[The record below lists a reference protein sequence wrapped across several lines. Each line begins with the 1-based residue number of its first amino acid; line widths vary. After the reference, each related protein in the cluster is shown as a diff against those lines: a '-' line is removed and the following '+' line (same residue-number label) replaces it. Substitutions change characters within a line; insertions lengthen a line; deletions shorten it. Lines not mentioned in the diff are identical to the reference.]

1 MGALEGCTAFVDDTR
16 VLPIAAR
23 QQLTQLVSRAGD
35 VLEKEGIDCDF
46 YHGGC
51 VMAAARHDIKWV
63 APEAYSMTSGAWA
76 SPRMISTG

>member
-1 MGALEGCTAFVDDTR
+1 MGALEGCAAFVDDTG

-35 VLEKEGIDCDF
+35 VLKEGIDCDF

-51 VMAAARHDIKWV
+51 VMAAARHDIQV
-63 APEAYSMTSGAWA
+63 GRARDA
-76 SPRMISTG
+76 R